1 MNNHIE
7 NVIQDVVDIMS
18 IIYPSFRAYDHL
30 VERNISNEDLLI
42 IEDFA
47 EDIIKEINR
56 LKMEKQ
62 YEE

>member
-18 IIYPSFRAYDHL
+18 IIYPSCRAYDHY
-30 VERNISNEDLLI
+30 VETNISNEDLLI

-47 EDIIKEINR
+47 EDIVKEINR

>member
-18 IIYPSFRAYDHL
+18 IIYPSFRAHDHL

-62 YEE
+62 YEK

>member
-18 IIYPSFRAYDHL
+18 IIYPYVRAYDHF
-30 VERNISNEDLLI
+30 VETNISNEDLLI

-47 EDIIKEINR
+47 EDIVKEINR

-62 YEE
+62 YEK

>member
-47 EDIIKEINR
+47 EDIVK
-56 LKMEKQ
+56 
-62 YEE
+62 